1 MNRPMDRRMQQQ
13 LKEEAATKAVVAR
26 DRRQPPP
33 VDVTLR
39 EAVRCFLRGDVAMAA
54 RRLEALAARD
64 EGALRPWLGLA
75 HCQRLLGHHAAALA
89 ALERVD
95 RLAPGLAEASWC
107 RALVATAEGR
117 ELAALPLLESAFHTP
132 VELEQGEFYLGLQFR
147 SDRHFR
153 GDVARRIAAIHRTR
167 GDLATAQ
174 TWLEAAL
181 EECPDDKAIR
191 RDNARLAFAQGRHGD
206 AVSHLEVLLAAAANL
221 AEAVEVRNQ
230 LAVAQYEAGNRDDA
244 VEHLMWILRHA
255 PGNPPAVHNLNQI
268 YERESAYDRE
278 GAAEMVYL
286 PERGGAGGLPI
297 FGLDG
302 TPAGASAS
310 ELVVV
315 GRSPAMMRVMR
326 HARLAAASD
335 SPVLLWGEPG
345 TGKELVARL
354 IATNSARRTEPFE
367 VVHCT
372 GLSDHDLEAEV
383 FGYEKGAFAGARA
396 RTAGAIER
404 AGRGTLF
411 IDDLAALSPLMQ
423 GKLLRALGEGR
434 FLPIGSRA
442 AIAVLARVI
451 AACVTDPREL
461 VRTGRLR
468 EDLFFRLN
476 VIPIAMPPLRD
487 RREDIPLLAEHFLR
501 RHGRHPDARTTRLQE
516 EDMRLLVEYE
526 WPGNVRELENLVE
539 RAIVLG
545 SQSALYSEEMARLR
559 RARPGRRTAPEVDET
574 PREEPELSLAEV
586 ERRHI
591 LDVLRRCDNNQT
603 RAARILGIN
612 PTTLWRKLKA
622 YRDDDPDAV

>member
-1 MNRPMDRRMQQQ
+1 
-13 LKEEAATKAVVAR
+13 
-26 DRRQPPP
+26 
-33 VDVTLR
+33 
-39 EAVRCFLRGDVAMAA
+39 
-54 RRLEALAARD
+54 
-64 EGALRPWLGLA
+64 
-75 HCQRLLGHHAAALA
+75 
-89 ALERVD
+89 
-95 RLAPGLAEASWC
+95 
-107 RALVATAEGR
+107 
-117 ELAALPLLESAFHTP
+117 
-132 VELEQGEFYLGLQFR
+132 
-147 SDRHFR
+147 
-153 GDVARRIAAIHRTR
+153 
-167 GDLATAQ
+167 
-174 TWLEAAL
+174 
-181 EECPDDKAIR
+181 
-191 RDNARLAFAQGRHGD
+191 
-206 AVSHLEVLLAAAANL
+206 
-221 AEAVEVRNQ
+221 
-230 LAVAQYEAGNRDDA
+230 
-244 VEHLMWILRHA
+244 
-255 PGNPPAVHNLNQI
+255 
-268 YERESAYDRE
+268 
-278 GAAEMVYL
+278 
-286 PERGGAGGLPI
+286 
-297 FGLDG
+297 
-302 TPAGASAS
+302 
-310 ELVVV
+310 
-315 GRSPAMMRVMR
+315 
-326 HARLAAASD
+326 
-335 SPVLLWGEPG
+335 
-345 TGKELVARL
+345 
-354 IATNSARRTEPFE
+354 
-367 VVHCT
+367 
-372 GLSDHDLEAEV
+372 
-383 FGYEKGAFAGARA
+383 
-396 RTAGAIER
+396 
-404 AGRGTLF
+404 
-411 IDDLAALSPLMQ
+411 MQ